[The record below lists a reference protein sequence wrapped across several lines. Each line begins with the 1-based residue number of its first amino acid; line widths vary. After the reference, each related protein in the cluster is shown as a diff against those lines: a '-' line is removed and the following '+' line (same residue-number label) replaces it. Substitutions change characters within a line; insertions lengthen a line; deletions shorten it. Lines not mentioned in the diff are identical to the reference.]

1 MKTITTRATVAGD
14 GTLTVRLPP
23 DIRPG
28 EHRVVLVI
36 DEQPEAKV
44 EPESLDMPVIR
55 VGTWPAQLSLRR
67 EDLYGDDGR

>member
-1 MKTITTRATVAGD
+1 MKTITTRATVASD

-36 DEQPEAKV
+36 DEQPEAKP
-44 EPESLDMPVIR
+44 EPRSPDMPVLH

>member
-1 MKTITTRATVAGD
+1 MKTITTRATVASD

-36 DEQPEAKV
+36 DEQPKAKP
-44 EPESLDMPVIR
+44 EPGLPDMPVLH

-67 EDLYGDDGR
+67 EDMYGDDGR